1 VHGIEQADFPE
12 RLWPVRG
19 LQHTAAVVY
28 LLYFAGDGYPARDPV
43 VKILLLAPQPFFQ
56 GRGTPIAVK
65 MVLEFLSARG
75 HEVDVLTYHE
85 GSDIELPNCRIHRIP
100 RIPGIRNIRPGY
112 SLKKVVCDVAMFAK
126 CARMMR
132 RTRYDLV
139 HAVEESAF
147 IAAAMRTF
155 NRVPYVYDM
164 DSSLAEQM
172 TERFPHL
179 QLVFPLMRRLESVAV
194 RRSLGVITVCAA
206 LEDVAHGHAPLT
218 PIGRVEDTTLLAPV
232 WSSNG
237 NHLPA
242 ETAGAPVAMY
252 VGNLEHYQGIDLLLE
267 GFRHTL
273 DQMGEA
279 RLVIVGGREDDIVHY
294 GQRATALGI
303 NQAVHFLGP
312 KPVSALG
319 DLLREA
325 DVLVSPRLKGLNTPM
340 KIYSYMDS
348 GTAVLATRL
357 RTHTQVLDDRN
368 SYLVE
373 PEPVALG
380 TGLATLLKDDDLRE
394 RLAAEAKDHVQR
406 EFTPE
411 AARRKLESFYAMIE
425 TRVAGGRARA

>member
-1 VHGIEQADFPE
+1 
-12 RLWPVRG
+12 
-19 LQHTAAVVY
+19 
-28 LLYFAGDGYPARDPV
+28 
-43 VKILLLAPQPFFQ
+43 
-56 GRGTPIAVK
+56 
-65 MVLEFLSARG
+65 
-75 HEVDVLTYHE
+75 
-85 GSDIELPNCRIHRIP
+85 
-100 RIPGIRNIRPGY
+100 
-112 SLKKVVCDVAMFAK
+112 
-126 CARMMR
+126 
-132 RTRYDLV
+132 
-139 HAVEESAF
+139 
-147 IAAAMRTF
+147 
-155 NRVPYVYDM
+155 
-164 DSSLAEQM
+164 
-172 TERFPHL
+172 
-179 QLVFPLMRRLESVAV
+179 
-194 RRSLGVITVCAA
+194 
-206 LEDVAHGHAPLT
+206 
-218 PIGRVEDTTLLAPV
+218 
-232 WSSNG
+232 
-237 NHLPA
+237 
-242 ETAGAPVAMY
+242 
-252 VGNLEHYQGIDLLLE
+252 
-267 GFRHTL
+267 
-273 DQMGEA
+273 MGEA